1 MTTKATS
8 SRKTHK
14 IITVPEPVRAG
25 RLIGYVRTSTTDQK
39 LDLQLDALKAV
50 GVEMVFQDQVSGATT
65 KRPGLSQALKELSE
79 GDTLTVWKLDRL
91 GRSLS
96 HLVATIEELKN
107 RGVGFRSL
115 TEGIDTQ
122 TATGRL
128 MLGIFGSLAEF
139 ERSLI
144 TERISAGR
152 QSSIRRGVTQG
163 RKPKLARSK
172 IELARRELASG
183 QKPAEVARNLG
194 VGRSTMYASLAR
206 DDEKRA
212 IEEQTAWTRRGT
224 GRPRK
229 SPQTSSDSNQQAI

>member
-1 MTTKATS
+1 MPTKTPRS
-8 SRKTHK
+8 QKTHH
-14 IITVPEPVRAG
+14 ILTVPEPPRAG
-25 RLIGYVRTSTTDQK
+25 RLIGYVRTSTTEQK
-39 LDLQLDALKAV
+39 LDLQFDALKAI
-50 GVEMVFQDQVSGATT
+50 GVELVFQDQVSGATT
-65 KRPGLSQALKELSE
+65 KRPGLSHALKELSE

-144 TERISAGR
+144 AERISAGR

-163 RKPKLARSK
+163 RKPKLTRSK
-172 IELARRELASG
+172 VDLARRELEAG
-183 QKPAEVARNLG
+183 QKPADVARNLG
-194 VGRSTMYASLAR
+194 VGRSTMYASIAK

-212 IEEQTAWTRRGT
+212 VEEQIAWTRRGS

-229 SPQTSSDSNQQAI
+229 SPQDSKGITPEAP